1 MQSIQPDSAA
11 PEGSA
16 SRTGTNLHSV
26 PSPSVEGPLAPFAVR
41 TRWFD
46 FQQQVSRTS
55 KVVMGIAAWMLF
67 LLAWHLAATGGEANP
82 LFPSPLAVFEAL
94 WTLFTERAFHE
105 DVLASLQRILLSF
118 GLASA
123 IAIPVGI
130 LMGAFTRVEAAFGP
144 LVSAFRYLPAPAFIP
159 LLLMWLG
166 TGDTQKV
173 ALLVLGVIWFLITLV
188 CDNVRQTPVDF
199 IETAKTLGG
208 SRRSI
213 LWSVVVPAS
222 LPDIV
227 ITCRQMLA
235 MSWTY
240 LVIAEIVAATDGIG
254 AMMMRARRFVHVDDI
269 MAGIVVIG
277 LLGLLC
283 DLLFRGLHW
292 LMFPY
297 LRKR

>member
-1 MQSIQPDSAA
+1 MLQPIEPDEVVRDKKTAHA
-11 PEGSA
+11 VA
-16 SRTGTNLHSV
+16 SLHPV
-26 PSPSVEGPLAPFAVR
+26 SPTREPLAPFNVK

-46 FQQQVSRTS
+46 FKQPVSTGS
-55 KVVMGIAAWMLF
+55 KVILGIGAWMLF
-67 LLAWHLAATGGEANP
+67 LLGWHLAATGGEANP
-82 LFPSPLAVFEAL
+82 LFPSPVAVSEAL
-94 WTLFTERAFHE
+94 WTLFSERDFHQ
-105 DVLASLQRILLSF
+105 DVFASLQRILVSF
-118 GLASA
+118 GLAVA

-130 LMGAFTRVEAAFGP
+130 LMGAFPRVEAAFGP

-173 ALLVLGVIWFLITLV
+173 VLLMLGVIWFLITLV
-188 CDNVRQTPVDF
+188 CDNVRQTPLDF

-208 SRRSI
+208 SRRKI
-213 LWSVVVPAS
+213 LWTVVVPAS
-222 LPDIV
+222 LPNIM

-235 MSWTY
+235 VSWTY

-269 MAGIVVIG
+269 MAGILVIG
-277 LLGLLC
+277 LLGLFC